1 MVVAAPILFLEQ
13 TTQRGKSPKLQR
25 YILFRILQGILTIW
39 VVVSVVFIL
48 GRATGD
54 PVEMMLALEATEE
67 QRIQVRESL
76 GLDKPLIVQYGIYV
90 GRLARFDFGKSLIS
104 KRPVGSLIGKRL
116 IKSMKLAGFSMLVTL
131 IFAFPLG
138 VLAAVR
144 RGSGIDMLARLVA
157 VLGQSLPHFWV
168 GLMLMEVFAVQLRW
182 LPVGGAGSLKAYV
195 LPGFTMGWFIT
206 AGIMRLMRSS
216 MLEVLG
222 SDYVMFARIK
232 GVYRSSV
239 IWKHALRNALI
250 PVVTFSG
257 VYFALLIGGSVVI
270 ETVFAW
276 PGIGRLICLAVVDRD
291 FTVIQGVVIVIAAMV
306 AAVNLIV
313 DIVYYWIDPR
323 IRLTKE

>member
-1 MVVAAPILFLEQ
+1 M
-13 TTQRGKSPKLQR
+13 QR
-25 YILFRILQGILTIW
+25 YILYRVLQGLLTVW
-39 VVVSVVFIL
+39 VVVSVVFVL

-54 PVEMMLALEATEE
+54 PVELMMALEATDE

-76 GLDKPLIVQYGIYV
+76 GLDKPLIVQYAIYMA
-90 GRLARFDFGKSLIS
+90 RLARFDFGQSLKSKIQ
-104 KRPVGSLIGKRL
+104 VGSLLGERL
-116 IKSMKLAGFSMLVTL
+116 IKSLQLAGFSMLVTL
-131 IFAFPLG
+131 TFAFPLG
-138 VLAAVR
+138 VMAAVR
-144 RGSGIDMLARLVA
+144 RGSGVDMLSRLVA

-168 GLMLMEVFAVQLRW
+168 GLILMEIFAVRLRW
-182 LPVGGAGSLKAYV
+182 LPVSGAGGIKAYV

-222 SDYVMFARIK
+222 TDYVLFARVK
-232 GVYRSSV
+232 GVSRSAV
-239 IWKHALRNALI
+239 IWKHALRNALL

-257 VYFALLIGGSVVI
+257 MYFALLIGGAVVI

-276 PGIGRLICLAVVDRD
+276 PGIGRLAFLAVVDRD
-291 FTVIQGVVIVIAAMV
+291 FTVIQGVVIIIAAIV

-323 IRLTKE
+323 IRLTT

>member
-1 MVVAAPILFLEQ
+1 M
-13 TTQRGKSPKLQR
+13 QR
-25 YILFRILQGILTIW
+25 YILYRVLQGLLTVW
-39 VVVSVVFIL
+39 VVVSVVFVL

-54 PVEMMLALEATEE
+54 PVELMMALEATDE

-76 GLDKPLIVQYGIYV
+76 GLDKPLIVQYAIYMA
-90 GRLARFDFGKSLIS
+90 RLARFDFGQSLKSKIH
-104 KRPVGSLIGKRL
+104 VGSLLGERL
-116 IKSMKLAGFSMLVTL
+116 IKSLQLAGFSMLVTL
-131 IFAFPLG
+131 TFAFPLG
-138 VLAAVR
+138 VMAAVR
-144 RGSGIDMLARLVA
+144 RGSGVDMLSRLVA

-168 GLMLMEVFAVQLRW
+168 GLILMEIFAVRLRW
-182 LPVGGAGSLKAYV
+182 LPVGGAGGIKAYV

-222 SDYVMFARIK
+222 TDYVLFARVK
-232 GVYRSSV
+232 GVSRSAV
-239 IWKHALRNALI
+239 ILKHALRNALL

-257 VYFALLIGGSVVI
+257 MYFALLIGGAVVI

-276 PGIGRLICLAVVDRD
+276 PGIGRLAFLAVVDRD
-291 FTVIQGVVIVIAAMV
+291 FTVIQGVVIIIAAIV

-323 IRLTKE
+323 IRLTT

>member
-1 MVVAAPILFLEQ
+1 M
-13 TTQRGKSPKLQR
+13 QR
-25 YILFRILQGILTIW
+25 YILYRVLQGLLTVW
-39 VVVSVVFIL
+39 VVVSVVFVL

-54 PVEMMLALEATEE
+54 PVELMMALEATDE

-76 GLDKPLIVQYGIYV
+76 GLDKPLIVQYAIYMA
-90 GRLARFDFGKSLIS
+90 RLARFDFGQSLKSKIQ
-104 KRPVGSLIGKRL
+104 VGSLLGERL
-116 IKSMKLAGFSMLVTL
+116 IKSLQLAGFSMLVTL
-131 IFAFPLG
+131 TFAFPLG
-138 VLAAVR
+138 VMAAVR
-144 RGSGIDMLARLVA
+144 RGSGVDMLSRLVA

-168 GLMLMEVFAVQLRW
+168 GLILMEIFAVRLRW
-182 LPVGGAGSLKAYV
+182 LPVGGAGGIKAYV

-222 SDYVMFARIK
+222 TDYVLFARVK
-232 GVYRSSV
+232 GVSRSAV
-239 IWKHALRNALI
+239 IWKHALRNALL

-257 VYFALLIGGSVVI
+257 MYFALLIGGAVVI

-276 PGIGRLICLAVVDRD
+276 PGIGRLAFLAVVDRD
-291 FTVIQGVVIVIAAMV
+291 FTVIQGVVIIIAAIV

-323 IRLTKE
+323 IRLTT

>member
-1 MVVAAPILFLEQ
+1 ML
-13 TTQRGKSPKLQR
+13 R
-25 YILFRILQGILTIW
+25 YIFFRILQASLTVW
-39 VVVSVVFIL
+39 VVVSVIFIL

-67 QRIQVRESL
+67 QRIQVRQSL
-76 GLDKPLIVQYGIYV
+76 GLDRPLIVQYGIYM
-90 GRLARFDFGKSLIS
+90 GRLVHFDFGKSLIS
-104 KRPVGSLIGKRL
+104 KTPVGHLVGQRL
-116 IKSMKLAGFSMLVTL
+116 IKSLQLAGFSMLVTL

-138 VLAAVR
+138 VIAAVR
-144 RGSGIDMLARLVA
+144 RGSGIDMLARLIA

-168 GLMLMEVFAVQLRW
+168 GLMLMEIFAVRLRW
-182 LPVGGAGSLKAYV
+182 LPVGGADSLKAYV

-206 AGIMRLMRSS
+206 AGIMRLMRSC

-222 SDYVMFARIK
+222 SDYVVFARVK
-232 GVYRSSV
+232 GVHRSSV
-239 IWKHALRNALI
+239 IWKHALRNALL

-257 VYFALLIGGSVVI
+257 MYFALLIGGSVVI

-276 PGIGRLICLAVVDRD
+276 PGIGRLATLAVVDRD
-291 FTVIQGVVIVIAAMV
+291 FTVIQGVVIVIAAIV

-323 IRLTKE
+323 IRLIKQ

>member
-1 MVVAAPILFLEQ
+1 M
-13 TTQRGKSPKLQR
+13 QR
-25 YILFRILQGILTIW
+25 YILFRILQGLLTVW

-54 PVEMMLALEATEE
+54 PVELMLALEATEE

-76 GLDKPLIVQYGIYV
+76 GLDKPLIVQYAIYMA
-90 GRLARFDFGKSLIS
+90 RLARFDFGKSLIS
-104 KRPVGSLIGKRL
+104 KIEVRGLLGQRLLNSL
-116 IKSMKLAGFSMLVTL
+116 KLSGFSMIVTL

-138 VLAAVR
+138 VMAAVK
-144 RGSGIDMLARLVA
+144 RGSGVDMLARFVA

-168 GLMLMEVFAVQLRW
+168 GLILMEIFAVRLRW

-216 MLEVLG
+216 MLETLG
-222 SDYVMFARIK
+222 SDYVLFARAK
-232 GVYRSSV
+232 GVSPSGV
-239 IWKHALRNALI
+239 IWKHALRNALL
-250 PVVTFSG
+250 PVVTFG
-257 VYFALLIGGSVVI
+257 GMYFALLIGGAVVI

-276 PGIGRLICLAVVDRD
+276 PGIGRLAFLAVVDRD
-291 FTVIQGVVIVIAAMV
+291 FTVIQGVVIVIAAIV

-323 IRLTKE
+323 IRLTT

>member
-1 MVVAAPILFLEQ
+1 MH
-13 TTQRGKSPKLQR
+13 R
-25 YILFRILQGILTIW
+25 YILYRILQGLLTVW
-39 VVVSVVFIL
+39 VVVSVVFVL

-54 PVEMMLALEATEE
+54 PVELMMALEATEE

-76 GLDKPLIVQYGIYV
+76 GLDRPIIVQYGIYMA
-90 GRLARFDFGKSLIS
+90 RLARFDFGESLIS
-104 KRPVGSLIGKRL
+104 KMPVRGLLGERLMKSLE
-116 IKSMKLAGFSMLVTL
+116 LAGFSMLVTL
-131 IFAFPLG
+131 TFAFPLG
-138 VLAAVR
+138 VMAAVR
-144 RGSGIDMLARLVA
+144 RGSGVDMLSRLVA

-168 GLMLMEVFAVQLRW
+168 GLILMEIFAVRLRW
-182 LPVGGAGSLKAYV
+182 LPVGGAGGLKSYV

-222 SDYVMFARIK
+222 TDYVLFARVK
-232 GVYRSSV
+232 GVSRSAV
-239 IWKHALRNALI
+239 IWKHALRNALL

-257 VYFALLIGGSVVI
+257 MYFALLIGGAVVI

-276 PGIGRLICLAVVDRD
+276 PGIGRLACLAVVDRD
-291 FTVIQGVVIVIAAMV
+291 FTVIQGVVIIIAAIV

-323 IRLTKE
+323 IRLTT

>member
-1 MVVAAPILFLEQ
+1 M
-13 TTQRGKSPKLQR
+13 QR
-25 YILFRILQGILTIW
+25 YILFRVLQGLLTVW
-39 VVVSVVFIL
+39 VVVTVVFIL

-54 PVEMMLALEATEE
+54 PVELMLALEATEQ
-67 QRIQVRESL
+67 QRIEVRQSL
-76 GLDKPLIVQYGIYV
+76 GLDRPLIVQYGIYIAH
-90 GRLARFDFGKSLIS
+90 LARFDFGKSLIS
-104 KRPVGSLIGKRL
+104 KIEVRGLLGQRLLNSL
-116 IKSMKLAGFSMLVTL
+116 KLSGFSIIVTL

-138 VLAAVR
+138 VMAAVR

-168 GLMLMEVFAVQLRW
+168 GLILMEIFAVRLRW
-182 LPVGGAGSLKAYV
+182 LPVGGAEGLTSYV

-206 AGIMRLMRSS
+206 AGIMRLIRSS

-222 SDYVMFARIK
+222 SDYVLFARVK
-232 GVYRSSV
+232 GVSPSGV
-239 IWKHALRNALI
+239 IWKHALRNALL

-257 VYFALLIGGSVVI
+257 MYFALLIGGAVVI

-276 PGIGRLICLAVVDRD
+276 PGIGRLAFLAIVDRD
-291 FTVIQGVVIVIAAMV
+291 FTIIQGVVIVIAAIV

-323 IRLTKE
+323 IRLAKA

>member
-1 MVVAAPILFLEQ
+1 M
-13 TTQRGKSPKLQR
+13 QR
-25 YILFRILQGILTIW
+25 YILFRVLQGLLTVW
-39 VVVSVVFIL
+39 VVVTVVFIL

-54 PVEMMLALEATEE
+54 PVELMLALEATEQ
-67 QRIQVRESL
+67 QRIEVRQSL
-76 GLDKPLIVQYGIYV
+76 GLDRPLIVQYGIYIAH
-90 GRLARFDFGKSLIS
+90 LARFDFGKSLIS
-104 KRPVGSLIGKRL
+104 KIEVRGLLGQRLLNSL
-116 IKSMKLAGFSMLVTL
+116 KLSGFSIIVTL

-138 VLAAVR
+138 VMAAVR

-168 GLMLMEVFAVQLRW
+168 GLILMEIFAVRLRW
-182 LPVGGAGSLKAYV
+182 LPVGGAEGLTSYV

-206 AGIMRLMRSS
+206 AGIMRLIRSS

-222 SDYVMFARIK
+222 SDYVLFARVK
-232 GVYRSSV
+232 GVSPSGV
-239 IWKHALRNALI
+239 IWKHALRNALL

-257 VYFALLIGGSVVI
+257 LYFALLIGGAVVI

-276 PGIGRLICLAVVDRD
+276 PGIGRLAFLAIVDRD
-291 FTVIQGVVIVIAAMV
+291 FTIIQGVVIVIAAIV

-323 IRLTKE
+323 IRLAKA

>member
-1 MVVAAPILFLEQ
+1 V
-13 TTQRGKSPKLQR
+13 QR
-25 YILFRILQGILTIW
+25 YILIRILQGILTIW

-48 GRATGD
+48 GRTTGD
-54 PVEMMLALEATEE
+54 PVELMLALEATEE

-76 GLDKPLIVQYGIYV
+76 GLDRPLIVQYGIYMA
-90 GRLARFDFGKSLIS
+90 RLAHFDFGKSLIS
-104 KRPVGSLIGKRL
+104 KIEVRGLLGQRLLNSL
-116 IKSMKLAGFSMLVTL
+116 KLSGFSMIVTL
-131 IFAFPLG
+131 ILAFPLG
-138 VLAAVR
+138 VMAAVR
-144 RGSGIDMLARLVA
+144 RGSGVDMLARLVA

-168 GLMLMEVFAVQLRW
+168 GLILMEIFAVRLRW
-182 LPVGGAGSLKAYV
+182 LPVQGAEGLKAYV

-222 SDYVMFARIK
+222 SDYVMFARVK
-232 GVYRSSV
+232 GVSPSGV
-239 IWKHALRNALI
+239 IWKHAMRNALL

-257 VYFALLIGGSVVI
+257 MYFALLIGGAVVI

-276 PGIGRLICLAVVDRD
+276 PGIGRLAFLAVVDRD
-291 FTVIQGVVIVIAAMV
+291 FTVIQGVVIVIAAIV

-323 IRLTKE
+323 IRLNKA

>member
-1 MVVAAPILFLEQ
+1 V
-13 TTQRGKSPKLQR
+13 QR

-48 GRATGD
+48 GRTTGD
-54 PVEMMLALEATEE
+54 PVELMLALEATEE

-76 GLDKPLIVQYGIYV
+76 GLDRPLIVQYGIYMA
-90 GRLARFDFGKSLIS
+90 RLARFDFGKSLIS
-104 KRPVGSLIGKRL
+104 KIEVRGLLGQRLLNSL
-116 IKSMKLAGFSMLVTL
+116 KLSGFSMIVTL

-138 VLAAVR
+138 VMAAVS

-168 GLMLMEVFAVQLRW
+168 GLILMEIFAVRLRW
-182 LPVGGAGSLKAYV
+182 LPVEGAEGLKAYV

-222 SDYVMFARIK
+222 SDYVMFARVK
-232 GVYRSSV
+232 GVSPSGV
-239 IWKHALRNALI
+239 IWKHAMRNALL

-257 VYFALLIGGSVVI
+257 MYFALLIGGAVVI

-276 PGIGRLICLAVVDRD
+276 PGIGRLAFLAVVDRD
-291 FTVIQGVVIVIAAMV
+291 FTIIQGVVIVIAAIV

-323 IRLTKE
+323 IRLNKA

>member
-1 MVVAAPILFLEQ
+1 M
-13 TTQRGKSPKLQR
+13 QR
-25 YILFRILQGILTIW
+25 YILIRILQGILTIW

-48 GRATGD
+48 GRTTGD
-54 PVEMMLALEATEE
+54 PVELMLALEATEE

-76 GLDKPLIVQYGIYV
+76 GLDRPLIVQYGIYMA
-90 GRLARFDFGKSLIS
+90 RLAHFDFGKSLIS
-104 KRPVGSLIGKRL
+104 KIEVRGLLGQRLLNSL
-116 IKSMKLAGFSMLVTL
+116 KLSGFSMIVTL
-131 IFAFPLG
+131 ILAFPLG
-138 VLAAVR
+138 VMAAVR
-144 RGSGIDMLARLVA
+144 RGSGVDMLARLVA

-168 GLMLMEVFAVQLRW
+168 GLILMEIFAVRLRW
-182 LPVGGAGSLKAYV
+182 LPVQGAEGLKAYV

-222 SDYVMFARIK
+222 SDYVMFARVK
-232 GVYRSSV
+232 GVSPSGV
-239 IWKHALRNALI
+239 IWKHAMRNALL

-257 VYFALLIGGSVVI
+257 MYFALLIGGAVVI

-276 PGIGRLICLAVVDRD
+276 PGIGRLAFLAVVDRD
-291 FTVIQGVVIVIAAMV
+291 FTVIQGVVIVIAAIV

-323 IRLTKE
+323 IRLNKA

>member
-1 MVVAAPILFLEQ
+1 M
-13 TTQRGKSPKLQR
+13 QR
-25 YILFRILQGILTIW
+25 YILFRVLQGFLTVW

-54 PVEMMLALEATEE
+54 PVELMLALEATEE

-76 GLDKPLIVQYGIYV
+76 GLDKPLIVQYGIYMA
-90 GRLARFDFGKSLIS
+90 RLARFDFGKSLIS
-104 KRPVGSLIGKRL
+104 KIEVRGLLGQRLLNSL
-116 IKSMKLAGFSMLVTL
+116 KLSGFSMIVTL

-138 VLAAVR
+138 IMAAVR
-144 RGSGIDMLARLVA
+144 RGSGVDMLARLVA

-168 GLMLMEVFAVQLRW
+168 GLILMEIFAVRLRW

-216 MLEVLG
+216 MLETLG
-222 SDYVMFARIK
+222 SDYVLFARAK
-232 GVYRSSV
+232 GVSPSGV
-239 IWKHALRNALI
+239 IWKHALRNALL
-250 PVVTFSG
+250 PVVTFG
-257 VYFALLIGGSVVI
+257 GMYFALLIGGAVVI

-276 PGIGRLICLAVVDRD
+276 PGIGRLAFLAVVDRD
-291 FTVIQGVVIVIAAMV
+291 FTVIQGVVIVIAAIV

-323 IRLTKE
+323 IRLTT

>member
-1 MVVAAPILFLEQ
+1 M
-13 TTQRGKSPKLQR
+13 QR
-25 YILFRILQGILTIW
+25 YILYRVLQGLLTVW
-39 VVVSVVFIL
+39 VVVSVVFVL

-54 PVEMMLALEATEE
+54 PVELMMALEATDE

-76 GLDKPLIVQYGIYV
+76 GLDKPLIVQYAIYMA
-90 GRLARFDFGKSLIS
+90 RLARFDFGQSLKSKIH
-104 KRPVGSLIGKRL
+104 VGSLLGERL
-116 IKSMKLAGFSMLVTL
+116 IKSLQLAGFSMLVTL
-131 IFAFPLG
+131 TFAFPLG
-138 VLAAVR
+138 VMSAVR
-144 RGSGIDMLARLVA
+144 RGSGVDMLSRLVA

-168 GLMLMEVFAVQLRW
+168 GLILMEIFAVRLRW
-182 LPVGGAGSLKAYV
+182 LPVGGAESLKSYV

-222 SDYVMFARIK
+222 TDYVLFARVK
-232 GVYRSSV
+232 GVSRSAV
-239 IWKHALRNALI
+239 IWKHALRNALL

-257 VYFALLIGGSVVI
+257 MYFALLIGGAVVI

-276 PGIGRLICLAVVDRD
+276 PGIGRLAFLAVVGRD
-291 FTVIQGVVIVIAAMV
+291 FTVIQGVVIIIAAIV

-323 IRLTKE
+323 IRLTT